1 MITCGQLRC
10 ILATSAACRAILGMG
25 HYRKGEGGRGRVGFR
40 PRSSPPCFIPLP
52 MVIFHPL
59 PLPCG
64 PSPGEDHFVFGSS
77 LLCFFASAAH
87 LATGFRSAVF
97 PLSCHLPRMGISFIF
112 LFFSWLP
119 LFFCAILEVVWR
131 VIQPTADVGRCVFSF
146 WMWGRP
152 RKGYFNYF
160 LWANL
165 CQQSRGPWLFSV
177 ETIET
182 EIRLGQSGGMCPDP
196 CLPLKFSW
204 WWLA

>member
-25 HYRKGEGGRGRVGFR
+25 RHRKGERGRGRVGFR

-97 PLSCHLPRMGISFIF
+97 PLPRHLPRMGISFIF

-119 LFFCAILEVVWR
+119 LFFCVILEVVWR
-131 VIQPTADVGRCVFSF
+131 VIQPTADVRRRVFLFRCEGGQERVTLTISCGQP
-146 WMWGRP
+146 MPAVQGA
-152 RKGYFNYF
+152 
-160 LWANL
+160 LTVL
-165 CQQSRGPWLFSV
+165 CRDYWDWDPVGTVRWYVSRSLLA
-177 ETIET
+177 T
-182 EIRLGQSGGMCPDP
+182 EV
-196 CLPLKFSW
+196 
-204 WWLA
+204 